1 MKKEE
6 FKIKEKDTD
15 NLFEDL
21 NFQIN
26 SIQEQFTTKKSKKV
40 SKVVIERELD
50 PLNCLMMGNWV
61 DGSCLSFYSSVGNY
75 YSAISNTIDVNK

>member
-26 SIQEQFTTKKSKKV
+26 SIFLNKMSNIEKRNKLQF
-40 SKVVIERELD
+40 
-50 PLNCLMMGNWV
+50 
-61 DGSCLSFYSSVGNY
+61 
-75 YSAISNTIDVNK
+75 